1 MLTSISP
8 CRWTHWSR
16 LERSWWVRPGA
27 RSNPTSPMWAFL
39 QVGTITSSPIRQGWC
54 LRASAAIKLQPNC
67 ASPDKAD
74 GLWFIMVLVNEKPT
88 LVLQYFGYFC
98 LFVCFDWLAHLFICF
113 SCVGLWAAL
122 IHHASLTVLLF
133 FVTHSG
139 GNFYSATM
147 TDFLA
152 SDAVIYRSLGG
163 EGSPVLRTVKYD
175 SKWLRGGQ
183 SAEQS
188 SQSWPDKYSSI
199 GAHVIQFISL
209 I

>member
-74 GLWFIMVLVNEKPT
+74 GLWFIMVLVNEKST

-98 LFVCFDWLAHLFICF
+98 LFVCFDWLAHLFFLCVTVGGVNPSCF
-113 SCVGLWAAL
+113 SNCPA
-122 IHHASLTVLLF
+122 VLCH
-133 FVTHSG
+133 T
-139 GNFYSATM
+139 
-147 TDFLA
+147 
-152 SDAVIYRSLGG
+152 
-163 EGSPVLRTVKYD
+163 
-175 SKWLRGGQ
+175 LRGELLLSHHDRLPGQ
-183 SAEQS
+183 RRGHLPQPGRRGEPGPPNCQVRLQVAPRWAVRWAVLS
-188 SQSWPDKYSSI
+188 
-199 GAHVIQFISL
+199 VMTR
-209 I
+209 